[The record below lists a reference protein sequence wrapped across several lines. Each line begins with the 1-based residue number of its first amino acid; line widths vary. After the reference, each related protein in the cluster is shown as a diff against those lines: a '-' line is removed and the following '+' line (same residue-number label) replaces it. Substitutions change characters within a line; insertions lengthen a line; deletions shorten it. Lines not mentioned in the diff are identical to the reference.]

1 VPELAH
7 DTEDGFHEI
16 QLSGK
21 QLVFLFGTASA
32 VLVVTFLCGV
42 LVGRNAQ
49 LNSSDA
55 IDSPT
60 ASAPSPSATPS
71 TPITSADAGP
81 RAAEPPAPPKEDE
94 LTYDRRLRGNPAP
107 EQLKPKPAEPAP
119 KPPAAVPPRQAD
131 PGPVD
136 VPTAGK
142 PGTWFVQVNALQN
155 RTAATDIVKSLIKK
169 GYPAYLELPPKGTP
183 AIYRIRVGRYND
195 RRDAEQ
201 AAKRLKEDKFSPDV
215 RR

>member
-1 VPELAH
+1 MTELAH

-49 LNSSDA
+49 LNGPDA

-60 ASAPSPSATPS
+60 ASAPSPSTPA
-71 TPITSADAGP
+71 TSADAGP
-81 RAAEPPAPPKEDE
+81 RAAEPPAPPADDE

-107 EQLKPKPAEPAP
+107 EQLKPKPAEPAA
-119 KPPAAVPPRQAD
+119 KAPAAAPSRQGD

-136 VPTAGK
+136 VPTSGK
-142 PGTWFVQVNALQN
+142 TGTWFVQVVALQN
-155 RTAATDIVKSLIKK
+155 RADAANIVKGLIKK
-169 GYPAYLELPPKGTP
+169 GYPAYLELPAKGTP
-183 AIYRIRVGRYND
+183 VIYRVRVGRYNE

-215 RR
+215 KR

>member
-1 VPELAH
+1 MPELAH

-32 VLVVTFLCGV
+32 VLVITFLCGV

-60 ASAPSPSATPS
+60 ASAPAPS
-71 TPITSADAGP
+71 TPAPTTTADAGP
-81 RAAEPPAPPKEDE
+81 RAAEPPAPPPEDV

-107 EQLKPKPAEPAP
+107 EQLKPKPADPGP
-119 KPPAAVPPRQAD
+119 KAPAAAPPRQPD

-136 VPTAGK
+136 VPTSGK

-155 RTAATDIVKSLIKK
+155 RTAATEIVKSLIKK
-169 GYPAYLELPPKGTP
+169 GYPAYLELPPRGTP
-183 AIYRIRVGRYND
+183 VIYRIRVGRYSD

-201 AAKRLKEDKFSPDV
+201 AAKRLKEDNFSPDV

>member
-1 VPELAH
+1 MPELAH

-32 VLVVTFLCGV
+32 VLIVTFLCGV

-60 ASAPSPSATPS
+60 ASAPSPSTAPS
-71 TPITSADAGP
+71 TPTTSADAGP
-81 RAAEPPAPPKEDE
+81 RAAEPPAPPKDDE

-119 KPPAAVPPRQAD
+119 KAPVAAPPRQAD

-142 PGTWFVQVNALQN
+142 AGTWFVQVVALQN
-155 RTAATDIVKSLIKK
+155 RADAANIVKGLIKK
-169 GYPAYLELPPKGTP
+169 GYPAYLELPAKGNVV
-183 AIYRIRVGRYND
+183 IYRVRVGRYSD
-195 RRDAEQ
+195 RRDADQ

>member
-1 VPELAH
+1 MPELAH

-32 VLVVTFLCGV
+32 VLIVTFLCGV

-49 LNSSDA
+49 LNGSEA

-60 ASAPSPSATPS
+60 ASAPSPSTTPP
-71 TPITSADAGP
+71 TASADAGP

-107 EQLKPKPAEPAP
+107 EQLKPKPAEPAKAGEGADHLHP
-119 KPPAAVPPRQAD
+119 ACISPPAPAPIEPTLPTPRRRAMNRLRAAQA
-131 PGPVD
+131 
-136 VPTAGK
+136 
-142 PGTWFVQVNALQN
+142 Q
-155 RTAATDIVKSLIKK
+155 R
-169 GYPAYLELPPKGTP
+169 
-183 AIYRIRVGRYND
+183 
-195 RRDAEQ
+195 
-201 AAKRLKEDKFSPDV
+201 
-215 RR
+215 